1 MPKADFPDWVAPF
14 LDREKML
21 RQMVVYRF
29 AGYRLLIHPNM
40 EPILDQLKR
49 DMLSVV
55 IPARVSITSGVL
67 NSSKPNMIRAGMG
80 IEFVTPRH
88 YNNHCFASRHPF
100 AKKFEKYLAGVGLV
114 EASRGAW
121 VVPDEMIRDWL
132 LAGTFCKST
141 WQINQHDAKTLSVL
155 KEDFGI
161 VPKYKQPQKKGIRER
176 TPVGTRSKPS
186 SIRRLL

>member
-1 MPKADFPDWVAPF
+1 
-14 LDREKML
+14 ML

-67 NSSKPNMIRAGMG
+67 NSSKPNMIRVGMG
-80 IEFVTPRH
+80 IEFETPR
-88 YNNHCFASRHPF
+88 NPANCMSVRHPF

-161 VPKYKQPQKKGIRER
+161 VPKYKQPKKKGNRER

-186 SIRRLL
+186 TIRRLL